1 MKNAYK
7 LSFLLT
13 ILFAAAMLFAEDHP
27 NFTGKWK
34 LNVQK
39 SDTSSS
45 GLTALTID
53 VDHKDPV
60 FKYTV
65 KGMAGGQQ
73 IEQSESFT
81 TDGKPTQGSQG
92 ITVTASWDGPALVA
106 VGTAGDGSM
115 VFVSRLTLSEDG
127 KTITRA
133 FTQKDDPQQHHE
145 IYEKQ

>member
-1 MKNAYK
+1 MRNPYK
-7 LSFLLT
+7 LFCLVT
-13 ILFAAAMLFAEDHP
+13 IIFAAAALFGENHP

-45 GLTALTID
+45 GLTELVID

-73 IEQSESFT
+73 IQESETFT
-81 TDGKPTQGSQG
+81 TDGKPSQGSQG
-92 ITVTASWDGPALVA
+92 ITVTASWDGTALVA

-115 VFVSRLTLSEDG
+115 VFLSRLTLSEDG
-127 KTITRA
+127 KAITRVY
-133 FTQKDDPQQHHE
+133 TQKDDPQQHHE
-145 IYEKQ
+145 F

>member
-1 MKNAYK
+1 MNNTKR
-7 LSFLLT
+7 LFF
-13 ILFAAAMLFAEDHP
+13 LFAVLLIAGALFAEDHP

-39 SDTSSS
+39 SENSS
-45 GLTALTID
+45 GLTELVID

-65 KGMAGGQQ
+65 KGVAGGQQ
-73 IEQSESFT
+73 FEQSESFT
-81 TDGKPTQGSQG
+81 TDGKPSHDSQG
-92 ITVTASWDGPALVA
+92 LTVTASWDGPALVA

-115 VFVSRLTLSEDG
+115 VYLSRLTLSEDG
-127 KTITRA
+127 KTITRV
-133 FTQKDDPQQHHE
+133 FTQKDNPQQQHE

>member
-13 ILFAAAMLFAEDHP
+13 ILCAAAMLFAEDHP

-53 VDHKDPV
+53 VDHKEPV

>member
-13 ILFAAAMLFAEDHP
+13 ILFAAAMLFAEGHP